1 MDEHEREILGS
12 GCKLNIYTGVDRYTF
27 ASSLWSILL
36 NMSELVKLFEL
47 AVWHWSVIYLHAT
60 FESGAGSLPKIK
72 QYIYLFLFL
81 ANYTITTIWSFVSWY
96 MQHIMQTCIPTRD
109 CAGSF
114 GSIQEPEL
122 MKPEFGVTS
131 SHWIGSAR
139 RPKELICKHQTVL
152 LHRIGWSLGGAGAPY
167 EAIPNVPL
175 IQLLSLFCR
184 KRRKK
189 IFGRT
194 SVHLSTRLLSYA
206 SV

>member
-81 ANYTITTIWSFVSWY
+81 ANYTITTI
-96 MQHIMQTCIPTRD
+96 
-109 CAGSF
+109 
-114 GSIQEPEL
+114 
-122 MKPEFGVTS
+122 
-131 SHWIGSAR
+131 
-139 RPKELICKHQTVL
+139 
-152 LHRIGWSLGGAGAPY
+152 
-167 EAIPNVPL
+167 
-175 IQLLSLFCR
+175 
-184 KRRKK
+184 
-189 IFGRT
+189 
-194 SVHLSTRLLSYA
+194 
-206 SV
+206 